1 MKLGK
6 NIYLMRWLFS
16 PSFINIEQKL
26 WIFYLGTQ
34 TSESPFLQNY
44 DFDNHLISNLCSSIR
59 LLCHSWFILRGPHH
73 KLLLIKIAPPPHPWI
88 LGALEM
94 AKGAI
99 AKLIQIK
106 KFWLKTLYSML
117 LFKKL
122 ERLSMKK

>member
-1 MKLGK
+1 LIHPRRSTSQSIIDK
-6 NIYLMRWLFS
+6 NC
-16 PSFINIEQKL
+16 
-26 WIFYLGTQ
+26 T
-34 TSESPFLQNY
+34 
-44 DFDNHLISNLCSSIR
+44 
-59 LLCHSWFILRGPHH
+59 
-73 KLLLIKIAPPPHPWI
+73 PPHPWV